1 MTHQYSKANPLL
13 LFTDIA
19 TNLNRAK
26 FKCKATQVR
35 HAQKQKT
42 RCGAAGFGLLV
53 TLSGFKP
60 ETS

>member
-26 FKCKATQVR
+26 FKCKATQR
-35 HAQKQKT
+35 ATPKNKKP
-42 RCGAAGFGLLV
+42 AAVQRALV
-53 TLSGFKP
+53 S
-60 ETS
+60 

>member
-26 FKCKATQVR
+26 FKCKATQR
-35 HAQKQKT
+35 ATPKNKKP
-42 RCGAAGFGLLV
+42 AAVQRAFGLLV